1 MSKQAI
7 PGIKTG
13 GGALPKVIG
22 FVVLIAL
29 AVIVVK
35 HPADAATWVKDGF
48 SALGSVIDGVVSF
61 IRNVSA

>member
-7 PGIKTG
+7 PGIQTG
-13 GGALPKVIG
+13 GSALPKVIG
-22 FVVLIAL
+22 IVVLIAL

-35 HPADAATWVKDGF
+35 HPGDAATWVKDGF
-48 SALGSVIDGVVSF
+48 SALGDVIDGVVAF